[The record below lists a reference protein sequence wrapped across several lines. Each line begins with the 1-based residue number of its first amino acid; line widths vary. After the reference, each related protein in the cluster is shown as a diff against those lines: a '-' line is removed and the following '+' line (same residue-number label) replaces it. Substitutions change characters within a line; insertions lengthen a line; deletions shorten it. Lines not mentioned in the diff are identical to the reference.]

1 MPKQSL
7 KQQANPLEKYYERI
21 REEKEGKRK
30 RNSEGRG
37 EGREKCKSPKSI
49 MKKEAARR
57 RCLGSI
63 PLLKG
68 GIKRL
73 RLHIKKLFR
82 ISEDQ
87 FKGNYVAI
95 FH

>member
-7 KQQANPLEKYYERI
+7 KQQANPLEKYYERK

-30 RNSEGRG
+30 RNSEGRD

-57 RCLGSI
+57 KCLGSI
-63 PLLKG
+63 PRLKG

-73 RLHIKKLFR
+73 RLHIKIVPHK
-82 ISEDQ
+82 SEDQ

-95 FH
+95 FY